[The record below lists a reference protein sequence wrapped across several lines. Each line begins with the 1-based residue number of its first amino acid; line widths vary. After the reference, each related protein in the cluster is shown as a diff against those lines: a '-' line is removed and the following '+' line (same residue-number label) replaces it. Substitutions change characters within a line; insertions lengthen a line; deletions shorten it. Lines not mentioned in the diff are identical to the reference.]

1 MQYAD
6 SIDKVVETLKEGNNG
21 LYSNEWLLADIKTNE
36 IAMFELGTEK
46 SKLWRSS
53 KNEWFADTEGFYW
66 GCNNAKD
73 PQVRMETIRNVE
85 DRPVNNVWKPTDRDK
100 TWMKFYRQHKGKI
113 STELGQVAFT
123 TGPLCASSAG
133 DAKITTSA
141 MAKQLKTLALF
152 GPPMGKPWLPTDAE
166 KHEYPEIVPLIANP
180 WTLLEI
186 KSPPEAVKG
195 LHIVDLP
202 QKVQPWASIEDRL
215 PSESHHV
222 SKPAWHGTLLPKT
235 DADVW
240 LAAAFAE
247 YEKIVAAEH
256 AFLEENGSDSL
267 SSLQRQYILLLL
279 YAHRCEAVQ
288 NFGMKKA
295 DENDILELRCLGARR
310 NGKRS
315 DAPQFIARLHRQEA
329 VR

>member
-1 MQYAD
+1 MTPNGLEGLHLPKFHAKTPAAPPDHCSAFAATGPATADGKIVFGHITMFGLYPSRYYNVWLDIQPAQGHRIVMQSYPGGIQSGMDYYMNDAGLIVCETTIDQTKFNAQGSPLTTRIRKAMQYAD

-152 GPPMGKPWLPTDAE
+152 
-166 KHEYPEIVPLIANP
+166 
-180 WTLLEI
+180 
-186 KSPPEAVKG
+186 
-195 LHIVDLP
+195 
-202 QKVQPWASIEDRL
+202 
-215 PSESHHV
+215 
-222 SKPAWHGTLLPKT
+222 
-235 DADVW
+235 
-240 LAAAFAE
+240 
-247 YEKIVAAEH
+247 
-256 AFLEENGSDSL
+256 
-267 SSLQRQYILLLL
+267 
-279 YAHRCEAVQ
+279 
-288 NFGMKKA
+288 
-295 DENDILELRCLGARR
+295 
-310 NGKRS
+310 
-315 DAPQFIARLHRQEA
+315 
-329 VR
+329 